1 MYLKSVLV
9 LAFLLLLVCLFMP
22 FSSLDIL
29 CCTYGSTHSLLPCTI
44 YFCFVDLFG
53 KAKKKILKL
62 DEETVSSDYEGQA
75 KPTSTSQYTSSY
87 IPVDTEPQEI
97 GKNDSGRNVLCLV
110 IFLRLSVHCVKKIR
124 MKNKQTSFC
133 DHSFVIIGTG

>member
-1 MYLKSVLV
+1 
-9 LAFLLLLVCLFMP
+9 MP
-22 FSSLDIL
+22 FFPLDRL
-29 CCTYGSTHSLLPCTI
+29 CCTNGSTHFLLPYTI

-75 KPTSTSQYTSSY
+75 RPTAAGQFTSSY

-97 GKNDSGRNVLCLV
+97 GKNDSSRNVFCLV
-110 IFLRLSVHCVKKIR
+110 IFLRLSVHYMEKIR

-133 DHSFVIIGTG
+133 DHSFVVIGTG

>member
-1 MYLKSVLV
+1 MP
-9 LAFLLLLVCLFMP
+9 LFP
-22 FSSLDIL
+22 LDRL
-29 CCTYGSTHSLLPCTI
+29 CCTYGSTHSLLTYTI

-75 KPTSTSQYTSSY
+75 RPAATGQFTSSY
-87 IPVDTEPQEI
+87 IPLDTEPQEI
-97 GKNDSGRNVLCLV
+97 GKNGSSRNVFGKNDSSRNDFCLV
-110 IFLRLSVHCVKKIR
+110 IFLRLSVHYMTEIR